1 MVGNLKPMLLTDSN
15 EIPVGDWL
23 YEPKYDGYRCILSWD
38 KGMHFPIL
46 KSRNGNILNDKF
58 PEIIKYCERIY
69 DEIAP
74 YLPVM
79 LDGELVYLTNNF
91 QSEFS
96 VVQKRGRMNTAE
108 TIESHADT
116 FPCHYIA
123 FDLLIYEGKS
133 KINSQLTT
141 RKQMLNKL
149 FDTINLPT
157 TINYMNARRLQAIDT
172 FENSALVWQNV
183 KTHNGEGV
191 IAKKK
196 TSKWMEG
203 ARTASWI
210 KIKNWKYVD
219 VILTKFD
226 KSNGFFAGA
235 IFKEGSLLEIVSFKH
250 GLKEEEYKTLTTF
263 FNTYGTLLGNE
274 ISEIPASI
282 CVSIA
287 CIDFDGTKLREPRF
301 HAFLHHV
308 NPDECNWKGMQRQ
321 LNPIPENVV
330 VTHPEKPV
338 FPVNAIIKD
347 DFLLYLQEAA
357 PSMMPFLKDRLLTV
371 IRYPHG
377 LPGESFYQKN
387 YLENIPDYVTTHI
400 ADETNYVICNNI
412 ETLLWLGNQLA
423 IEFHIPFQTIHT
435 DKPTEIVFD
444 LDPPSVE
451 EFHLAVNAALKLKV
465 ILDHFNL
472 QSFIKTSGGKGMQI
486 YIPLPFNT
494 FSYEETGIF
503 TEFICKFLEQQYP
516 QWFTVE
522 RLKKNR
528 GNRLYLDY
536 VQHREGKTIIA
547 PYSTRGNANGL
558 VAAPLYWD
566 EVNEQLKP
574 KKFTT
579 IHVMERMRTLG
590 NPFREFREIGEKQAF
605 KSALDQINGLG

>member
-1 MVGNLKPMLLTDSN
+1 MLLTDSN

-23 YEPKYDGYRCILSWD
+23 YESKYDGYRCILSWD
-38 KGMHFPIL
+38 KDIHYPVL
-46 KSRNGNILNDKF
+46 KSRNDNILNEKF
-58 PEIIKYCERIY
+58 PEIIKYCESIY
-69 DEIAP
+69 DKIAP
-74 YLPVM
+74 HLPLI
-79 LDGELVYLTNNF
+79 LDGEVVYLKNDF

-96 VVQKRGRMNTAE
+96 IVQKRGRMNNPQ
-108 TIESHADT
+108 TINSNADT

-123 FDLLIYEGKS
+123 FDILQYKGKP
-133 KINSQLTT
+133 KLNSQLTT
-141 RKQMLNKL
+141 RKQMLTKF
-149 FDTINLPT
+149 FDSINHPT
-157 TINYMNARRLQAIDT
+157 TVSYIDERRLQAIDAV
-172 FENSALVWQNV
+172 EDSDLIWERV

-196 TSKWMEG
+196 TSKWVEG
-203 ARTASWI
+203 TRSTSWL

-235 IFKEGSLLEIVSFKH
+235 IYKEDNLLEIVSFKH
-250 GLKEEEYKTLTTF
+250 GLKEEENKTLTTF
-263 FNTYGTLLGNE
+263 FKTYGTSLGNE
-274 ISEIPASI
+274 VSEIPPSI

-287 CIDFDGTKLREPRF
+287 CIDFDGSKLREPRF
-301 HAFLHHV
+301 HSFQHTI
-308 NPDECNWKGMQRQ
+308 NPDECSWNNMQRQ

-330 VTHPEKPV
+330 VTHPDKPV

-347 DFLLYLQEAA
+347 DYLLYLQKVA
-357 PSMMPFLKDRLLTV
+357 PFMMPFLKDRLLTV

-400 ADETNYVICNNI
+400 AEETNCVICNNI

-451 EFHLAVNAALKLKV
+451 EFHLAVNAALKLKA
-465 ILDHFNL
+465 ILDHFSL
-472 QSFIKTSGGKGMQI
+472 QSFIKISGGKGMQV

-494 FSYEETGIF
+494 FTYKETGIF
-503 TEFICKFLEQQYP
+503 TEFVCKFLEQQYP
-516 QWFTVE
+516 KWFTVE

-528 GNRLYLDY
+528 ENRLYLDY
-536 VQHREGKTIIA
+536 VQHREGKTIVA

-566 EVNEQLKP
+566 EVNEHLKP

-579 IHVMERMRTLG
+579 IHVMERIRILG
-590 NPFREFREIGEKQAF
+590 NPFREFKEAGENQPF
-605 KSALDQINGLG
+605 KTALDQMNGLG